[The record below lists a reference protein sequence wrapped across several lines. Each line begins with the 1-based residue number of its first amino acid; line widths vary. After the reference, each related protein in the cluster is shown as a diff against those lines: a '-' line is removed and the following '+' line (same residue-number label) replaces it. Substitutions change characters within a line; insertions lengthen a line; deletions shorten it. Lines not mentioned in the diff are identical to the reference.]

1 MLTLCIMFDVSQQIV
16 FHHSRYIMGFFFFAF
31 NYTGDHVIK
40 YPLSKDL
47 IYEQNHTRFPEESFY
62 LKKYLQPQKG
72 SNPQISEGNT
82 HEPMISLYSIVQDF
96 RMYRWHTGVCCT
108 CDKMV
113 SGPPFCHSVCMHIV
127 VSQTRKLYSITVGPS
142 VEVIVT
148 FNRSRQNNR
157 FSPKSHSHI
166 FSTFFALFLIYCT

>member
-16 FHHSRYIMGFFFFAF
+16 FHHSRYIMGFFCFAF

-72 SNPQISEGNT
+72 SNPYISE
-82 HEPMISLYSIVQDF
+82 
-96 RMYRWHTGVCCT
+96 
-108 CDKMV
+108 
-113 SGPPFCHSVCMHIV
+113 
-127 VSQTRKLYSITVGPS
+127 
-142 VEVIVT
+142 
-148 FNRSRQNNR
+148 
-157 FSPKSHSHI
+157 
-166 FSTFFALFLIYCT
+166 